1 MFLLHCSVVLKEEQ
15 LDDPRLTA
23 EEEDEGAHNVFTSDW
38 LPPKKDKM
46 YSFIFFCLYLQLFFM
61 TCFVAS
67 LFVKVK

>member
-46 YSFIFFCLYLQLFFM
+46 YVFLYFLLPLFTALFHDVLCCIFVC
-61 TCFVAS
+61 
-67 LFVKVK
+67 